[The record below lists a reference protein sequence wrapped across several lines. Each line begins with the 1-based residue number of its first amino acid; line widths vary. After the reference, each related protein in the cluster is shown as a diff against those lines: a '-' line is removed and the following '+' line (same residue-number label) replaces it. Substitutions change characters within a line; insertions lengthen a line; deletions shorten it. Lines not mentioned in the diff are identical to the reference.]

1 MMGGGWEERGE
12 GQSCPV
18 SSLNLEK
25 VIFMALG
32 VGFGHVRCME
42 DPIDNLYFK
51 IYSKK

>member
-1 MMGGGWEERGE
+1 MMGGGWEERGEGQSCPMGGGWEERGE

-32 VGFGHVRCME
+32 VGFGHVR
-42 DPIDNLYFK
+42 
-51 IYSKK
+51 